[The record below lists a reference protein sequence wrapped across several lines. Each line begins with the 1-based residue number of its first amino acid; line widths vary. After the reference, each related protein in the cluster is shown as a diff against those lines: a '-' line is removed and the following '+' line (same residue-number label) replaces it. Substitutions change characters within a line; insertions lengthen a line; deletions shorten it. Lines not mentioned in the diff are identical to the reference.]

1 MLRKLSELVSN
12 DPHFTDVK
20 IDCHR
25 EFWEAGC
32 LGDFE
37 TADGRPGGDC
47 PSTHLFPAEA
57 SRPGD

>member
-37 TADGRPGGDC
+37 TA
-47 PSTHLFPAEA
+47 
-57 SRPGD
+57 